1 MIQEYDVKDKRAIKR
16 LQNSKRFLEY
26 PNMFLSNTC
35 KVKVNADEYLV
46 ADEFTIYCKSRI
58 LPKKIYIYGKKTEQE
73 EEDNLYLNYWMEVFL
88 KTIENGKLCKYEF
101 KKSNSKVELTIGIP
115 LKLRLQAYSYRS
127 WNRGNIIEFLSCLFN
142 IPVEETEYEQQ
153 DFIEQMLVA

>member
-58 LPKKIYIYGKKTEQE
+58 LPKKYIFMGKKQSRKKKIIYI
-73 EEDNLYLNYWMEVFL
+73 
-88 KTIENGKLCKYEF
+88 
-101 KKSNSKVELTIGIP
+101 
-115 LKLRLQAYSYRS
+115 
-127 WNRGNIIEFLSCLFN
+127 
-142 IPVEETEYEQQ
+142 
-153 DFIEQMLVA
+153 